1 MKKLLLAI
9 LLLWIFFSIHSP
21 VVAQIPIPTPTPPY
35 EACGGSG
42 CPTCPEGTPDIVCN
56 SSSELICAPNYEGW
70 LQDKTKNYW
79 VVDPEVTALGRG
91 GERSRQFLFWN
102 LNFKSIDNISSLINV
117 WSFSRNITYALL
129 FVVIALF
136 GIGIVI
142 GRKYTGYKIEV
153 FPLILKILGL
163 FLYTAF
169 SSFIV
174 LLIIQLSDTVMLFFT
189 QQLGVEKLFNIFF
202 TSGGVGESTIKQS
215 ESAYRT
221 FQGCSNLNINYFESV
236 RMSKFLVQTT
246 NITYYLIGIMLILRR
261 VVLWFLLFVSP
272 FLAILIPFVFIRN
285 IGWIW
290 IGVFFQWV
298 FYGPLLAL
306 FLGGVASIWNSPT
319 HIPFIFNF
327 ARAHTSEGH
336 IFPTAINILYGGPA
350 QTLGFFNSSNYI
362 DTFAEYVI
370 SLIML
375 WAAIFFPWWLLRI
388 FRDYCC
394 EGIYSMRNTLIS
406 MYDQMRG
413 GPPSPLGPSPSPS
426 VTSTSLQMPHEIEI
440 PVKIKMETI
449 EEIKRYKTE
458 EITRSLNLS
467 ASRLTDVAHF
477 ETNRQVKETV
487 MRNID
492 YLANPTKAETPQ
504 ERQKYMNIR
513 TELFNRAIKEDRMAK
528 QILSS
533 ISTSP
538 IEKIQKREELTRT
551 IPQMV
556 PATQMISVKVQIP
569 REKVSSI
576 NNSFVR
582 FVSQN
587 NPVIQSISQ
596 STHASPTQVQSV
608 LQTFV
613 QTVNQPVNQ
622 IVSTISKETG
632 VPAETVSHVIQT
644 INHFIQNSKTI
655 TQAATIEQ
663 LPVEQIEKVINAIP
677 LVLEQKKETTLATHI
692 DVNKTPSAIIRISEQ
707 VAIPQE
713 TAAHIV
719 QTIFNTV
726 SHDTIM
732 MREIERVTGLA
743 DQQVQS
749 VLQTFVQNINQPADT
764 IVATVSEQTGI
775 NKETVINTITTLV
788 KEFKLL
794 KEIKET
800 IKSTATIEQVKE
812 RDVENI
818 VTTQLPIISEPQKN
832 IEQTVSIPP
841 TVSIEDYENVKR
853 MWTNQYEK
861 GEIPITENITS
872 RKQWVD
878 QDTIFITNTL
888 NKLLSPND
896 TLQQE
901 GLDDLGYILPV
912 FLINNLKGEELVVY
926 LKAKLEAAKIVQ
938 TMLEKEY
945 EVREKIKGEEETVTV
960 EKPKAEKEQ
969 KTMTMEEKLEQKIE
983 TPLPKP
989 SEDHSVIQ

>member
-1 MKKLLLAI
+1 MKKLLLMI
-9 LLLWIFFSIHSP
+9 FLLWIFFSIHSP
-21 VVAQIPIPTPTPPY
+21 AVAQTTPTPTPPY
-35 EACGGSG
+35 EACRVMTNGVEQQSS
-42 CPTCPEGTPDIVCN
+42 CPVCPDGLDAQCDAT
-56 SSSELICAPNYEGW
+56 SEFSCAPTYEVW
-70 LQDKTKNYW
+70 AQDKMKNYW

-117 WSFSRNITYALL
+117 WSFSRNITYSLL

-136 GIGIVI
+136 GIGIII

-202 TSGGVGESTIKQS
+202 TSGATGETIQRS
-215 ESAYRT
+215 EVAYQT
-221 FQGCSNLNINYFESV
+221 FQGCSNLNINHIESV
-236 RMSKFLVQTT
+236 KMSKFLVQTT

-272 FLAILIPFVFIRN
+272 FLAILIPFVLIRN

-306 FLGGVASIWNSPT
+306 FLGGVASIWNSST

-327 ARAHTSEGH
+327 ARAHTANGL

-362 DTFAEYVI
+362 DTFVEYVV

-413 GPPSPLGPSPSPS
+413 GPPSSPLGPTPSPS
-426 VTSTSLQMPHEIEI
+426 VASTSLKMPKEVEI
-440 PVKIKMETI
+440 PVRIKMETI

-467 ASRLTDVAHF
+467 ASHLTDVAHF

-538 IEKIQKREELTRT
+538 IEKIQKREEITRT
-551 IPQMV
+551 IPQMT
-556 PATQMISVKVQIP
+556 PITQIISVKVQIP
-569 REKVSSI
+569 KEKVSSI

-582 FVSQN
+582 LVSQN

-596 STHASPTQVQSV
+596 STHTSPTQVQSV

-622 IVSTISKETG
+622 IVSTISQQTG

-644 INHFIQNSKTI
+644 INHFIQNSKI
-655 TQAATIEQ
+655 VTQVSNVQQ
-663 LPVEQIEKVINAIP
+663 LPVEQVEKIITVIPSI
-677 LVLEQKKETTLATHI
+677 LEQNKEPTLA
-692 DVNKTPSAIIRISEQ
+692 AIISEQ
-707 VAIPQE
+707 VAVPQE
-713 TAAHIV
+713 KVIPVLQNIFETA
-719 QTIFNTV
+719 
-726 SHDTIM
+726 SHDPMITN
-732 MREIERVTGLA
+732 EIQKETNLIN
-743 DQQVQS
+743 QQVQS
-749 VLQTFVQNINQPADT
+749 VLQTFVQTVNQPVNQIVST
-764 IVATVSEQTGI
+764 ISQQTGVPA
-775 NKETVINTITTLV
+775 ETVVKTITTFV
-788 KEFKLL
+788 DQFKLVR
-794 KEIKET
+794 EMKET
-800 IKSTATIEQVKE
+800 IKNTATIEQVKE
-812 RDVENI
+812 QDVEKI

-832 IEQTVSIPP
+832 IEQIVSIPP
-841 TVSIEDYENVKR
+841 TVSIEDYENVKK

-888 NKLLSPND
+888 NKLLSSNE

-945 EVREKIKGEEETVTV
+945 EVKEKMKGEEETVEV
-960 EKPKAEKEQ
+960 EKPKAEEAK
-969 KTMTMEEKLEQKIE
+969 KTMTMEEKLELKDQ
-983 TPLPKP
+983 P
-989 SEDHSVIQ
+989 VVQ